1 MTVNP
6 STEADRRDTPLQP
19 PIIAADAPGGGG
31 GKRRREVPVWPFTF
45 AAVIGLW
52 SLLTYGG
59 LTAASVLPAPSA
71 LAAHFWV
78 LMTRGYLGVPLWFH
92 ALASLERTVIGFG
105 LAVVIGVPLGLAM
118 GSYRLVDKV
127 LRPLLG
133 FVRPIPPIAFIPLAI
148 LYLGLGELP
157 KILLIFYAAFIF
169 IIVNTEAGARSTP
182 ELLARAARSMG
193 LSRTAVF
200 WRVVI
205 PSSLPSIMS
214 GIRVALAV
222 SWGVVVA
229 AELIA
234 AQSGLGY
241 MIQNAG
247 TLFDLKTV
255 YVGIISIG
263 VLGLAMDSAVLLARK
278 RLLHWEGK

>member
-1 MTVNP
+1 MKANP
-6 STEADRRDTPLQP
+6 PAAVRRRAPSPDTPVARAQS
-19 PIIAADAPGGGG
+19 AAATR
-31 GKRRREVPVWPFTF
+31 RRRETPMWPITF

-52 SLLTYGG
+52 SILAYGG
-59 LTAASVLPAPSA
+59 IVAANVLPSPSA
-71 LAAHFWV
+71 LAVHFWS
-78 LMTRGYLGVPLWFH
+78 LMAKGYLGVPLWFH
-92 ALASLERTVIGFG
+92 ALASLERTLIGFG
-105 LAVVIGVPLGLAM
+105 LAVLIGVPLGLAM
-118 GSYRLVDKV
+118 GSYRPVDKV
-127 LRPLLG
+127 LRPLLS
-133 FVRPIPPIAFIPLAI
+133 FMRPIPPIAFIPLAI

-182 ELLARAARSMG
+182 ELLVRAARSMG

-200 WRVVI
+200 CRVVI
-205 PSSLPSIMS
+205 PSSLSSIMS
-214 GIRVALAV
+214 GIRVGLAV

-247 TLFDLKTV
+247 TLFDLQTV
-255 YVGIISIG
+255 YVGIITIG
-263 VLGLAMDSAVLLARK
+263 VLGLLMDSAVVLVRK
-278 RLLHWEGK
+278 NVLHWEGK